1 MGLDTVELVMRVE
14 SDFNVEIPDEIA
26 ATLETVGMLHRWL
39 VTEIERVSGQPQ
51 NPVLVY
57 EKLKALIIDQ
67 TGVAPHLVT
76 PAANFV
82 KDLKLD

>member
-14 SDFNVEIPDEIA
+14 SDFNVEIPDDVA
-26 ATLETVGMLHRWL
+26 STLEAVGMLHLWL
-39 VTEIERVSGQPQ
+39 VAELERVSGQPQ
-51 NPVLVY
+51 NSVLVY

-67 TGVAPHLVT
+67 TRVKPHLVT
-76 PAANFV
+76 PVARFV